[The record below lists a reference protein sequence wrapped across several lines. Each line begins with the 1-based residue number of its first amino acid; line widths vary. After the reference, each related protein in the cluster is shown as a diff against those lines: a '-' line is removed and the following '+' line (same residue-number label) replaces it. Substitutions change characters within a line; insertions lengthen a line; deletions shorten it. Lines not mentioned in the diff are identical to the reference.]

1 MTGHSVTVM
10 TSTGGFIPGASHRA
24 TCSTCGWRGDR
35 YAQRERADAEAR
47 HHNETAEPLVFV
59 TPTQASTDADGEAA
73 ERRHLRARARS
84 AAGSHTAALTEARG
98 RIDAALGNP
107 EHQEALD
114 AEIDRQLAALRRPPL
129 RS

>member
-35 YAQRERADAEAR
+35 YAERERAEGEAR
-47 HHNETAEPLVFV
+47 HHTETAKPLVFE
-59 TPTQASTDADGEAA
+59 TPTQATTDADGEAA
-73 ERRHLRARARS
+73 ERRHLRARA
-84 AAGSHTAALTEARG
+84 GSHNAARTEARG

-129 RS
+129 RR